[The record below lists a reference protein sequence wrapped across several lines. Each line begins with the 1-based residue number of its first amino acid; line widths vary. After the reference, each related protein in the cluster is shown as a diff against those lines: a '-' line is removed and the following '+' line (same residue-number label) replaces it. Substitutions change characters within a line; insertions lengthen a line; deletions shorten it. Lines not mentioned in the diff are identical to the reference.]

1 MVVVTC
7 TYDITKYWLGF
18 HKLNVG
24 MVGQFHPGV
33 YIVVRGKVAHVTDIA
48 WQSMPYA
55 RGAQPMPYGTQLP
68 HCMYYISSLVSYDYK
83 CNTLLQDTHLHEFG
97 SF

>member
-48 WQSMPYA
+48 WQSIPYA

-68 HCMYYISSLVSYDYK
+68 HCMYYISSLCK
-83 CNTLLQDTHLHEFG
+83 L
-97 SF
+97 